1 MEHTLFTEDGGSAI
15 DGFFLIEETDDAA
28 ELFTQRVPI
37 LFLDRQ
43 PAADSVE
50 LLSLWPL
57 GSVVRCHTV
66 RDLIPINSPG
76 HSDMV
81 WVESTG
87 DTN

>member
-1 MEHTLFTEDGGSAI
+1 MEHTLSPGDRGSTI
-15 DGFFLIEETDDAA
+15 DGFFVIEETDNAA
-28 ELFTQRVPI
+28 EVFTQRVPI

-43 PAADSVE
+43 PAADFVE

-57 GSVVRCHTV
+57 GRVVRCHTV
-66 RDLIPINSPG
+66 CDIIPINFPG
-76 HSDMV
+76 HTDMV